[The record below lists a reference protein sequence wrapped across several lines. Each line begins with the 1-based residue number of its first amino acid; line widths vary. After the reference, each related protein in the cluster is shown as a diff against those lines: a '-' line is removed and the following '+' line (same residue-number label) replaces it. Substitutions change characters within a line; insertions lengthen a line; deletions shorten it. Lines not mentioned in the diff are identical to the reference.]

1 MAKAFL
7 LSEGDRDKF
16 RQMGQDIGRLDMP
29 GVSGAQLPNGFAFV
43 QISSTTPTDGRLPGS
58 WYYRDESDGSWVE
71 ADDAWV
77 VDANGV
83 TLATGKYY
91 SGKLVGFGG
100 SPAKA
105 IFYVAR
111 DSAGSGISSLNGL
124 TGSTQTFATGTSG
137 TDFAISSSGTAHT
150 FNLPDA
156 STTARG
162 LIHAGAQNIGGV
174 KHFQNSDGRLLLS
187 NTVGYGVTIALAN
200 AGPDTCDLAIG
211 RNGMRG
217 IASCGITVYSD
228 LSAVTH
234 GIYIGSSGL
243 TSEPFEADPAD
254 DTYRVFY
261 TYSNGTY
268 YEGVTTYGKILP
280 YGVIDSATT
289 PATLYIGR
297 TGTYGGLQFVGGIL
311 VSGTFTGGVSDGDKG
326 DITVSSSGATW
337 TIGNGAVTYAKIQNV
352 SATDKLL
359 GRSSAG
365 AGTVEEITCTAAGRA
380 LLDDADAAAQRATLG
395 LVIGTNVQAYDAE
408 LAAIAGLTSAAD
420 KGIYFTGSGTAGT
433 YTLTSAGRDLLDD
446 ADAAAQR
453 ATLGLVIG
461 TNVQAYDAELA
472 AIAGLTSAADK
483 IPYFTGSGTAGLLD
497 RSTDGTFASNS
508 DTKIPSEKAVKTY
521 VDGVTFP
528 TGMVA
533 PFAGAGSV
541 PTGWLECD
549 GSAVSRLTY
558 ANLYTYL
565 GTTWG
570 AGNGST
576 TFNLPDLR
584 GRTIIGVGTGSGL
597 TARTIA
603 GTGGTET
610 HTLSTSEIP
619 AHGHSIANAP
629 YVYTGTGTDSH
640 NWSVSGGGNQQATI
654 GTSATN
660 TGGGGSH
667 NNMQPWAALRWMIK
681 T

>member
-420 KGIYFTGSGTAGT
+420 K
-433 YTLTSAGRDLLDD
+433 
-446 ADAAAQR
+446 
-453 ATLGLVIG
+453 
-461 TNVQAYDAELA
+461 
-472 AIAGLTSAADK
+472 